1 MNQRDKVISIA
12 RTELG
17 YAEESSGW
25 TKYGQWYADNVAH
38 NQSFATADWCNMFV
52 TWVMRQANVTA
63 DVYPDTSPQ
72 GSACP
77 YCLGWM
83 QSHGCRTGADDMPQ
97 PGDLVFYSWSPGEI
111 DHIGIIESV
120 TGDSADNAVMTVIEG
135 NYQNSVA
142 RRVIAYRNADV
153 VATCRPKYDLTD
165 IPITTDV
172 SAPFELSNGAEGS
185 GVELLQMALAMHG
198 YDVGSAGIDGD
209 LGQDTDKALRQFQ
222 ADHGLTVDGIAG
234 TDTWRALCGA

>member
-120 TGDSADNAVMTVIEG
+120 TGDSADNAAVSYTHLTLPT
-135 NYQNSVA
+135 
-142 RRVIAYRNADV
+142 IA
-153 VATCRPKYDLTD
+153 
-165 IPITTDV
+165 
-172 SAPFELSNGAEGS
+172 
-185 GVELLQMALAMHG
+185 
-198 YDVGSAGIDGD
+198 
-209 LGQDTDKALRQFQ
+209 
-222 ADHGLTVDGIAG
+222 
-234 TDTWRALCGA
+234 

>member
-72 GSACP
+72 GSACLL
-77 YCLGWM
+77 YTSC
-83 QSHGCRTGADDMPQ
+83 TNFPQ
-97 PGDLVFYSWSPGEI
+97 TFLKEV
-111 DHIGIIESV
+111 
-120 TGDSADNAVMTVIEG
+120 
-135 NYQNSVA
+135 
-142 RRVIAYRNADV
+142 
-153 VATCRPKYDLTD
+153 KYEQ
-165 IPITTDV
+165 
-172 SAPFELSNGAEGS
+172 FKR
-185 GVELLQMALAMHG
+185 
-198 YDVGSAGIDGD
+198 AGIPSP
-209 LGQDTDKALRQFQ
+209 Q
-222 ADHGLTVDGIAG
+222 AE
-234 TDTWRALCGA
+234 